1 MKKIILLIIILLMIA
16 SPVMAQS
23 KNFYHEVTIELDG
36 EWKLDQDFAA
46 PEVTSTI
53 TLEGVGKALIKSIT
67 KAQTVP
73 VWWELF

>member
-1 MKKIILLIIILLMIA
+1 MKKIILIAVILLILA

-36 EWKLDQDFAA
+36 EWNLNQNFAA
-46 PEVTSTI
+46 PEVISNI
-53 TLEGVGKALIKSIT
+53 SLEGVGKALIKSIT